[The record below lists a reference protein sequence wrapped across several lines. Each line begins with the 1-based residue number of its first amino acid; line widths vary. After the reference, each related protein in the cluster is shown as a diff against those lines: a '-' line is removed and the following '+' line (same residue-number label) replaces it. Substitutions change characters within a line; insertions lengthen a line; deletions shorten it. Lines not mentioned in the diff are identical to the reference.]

1 MQSILRAMPSAAFW
15 SRSATTEDRIATNGE
30 RRSICLDFVVLWQ
43 FGDGAVTVLWRCCD
57 DAVTMRT
64 MPRRVMVS
72 RISLVFFKEKR
83 LQREI
88 ATLSVIRLGLEP
100 KTPTLKVLCSTSW
113 ASGSTLLLLSG
124 CKDRNSFSYRQAF
137 SIFFSGNVQKTFE
150 WGSVCL
156 PKGSRLPSVCL
167 PFAFRQVPVRLPF
180 VFPMLWEIYKKQAMH
195 PNQSTSLANHFQNGS
210 ATLTNYRT
218 LLETLSPL
226 LISSSDILFLV
237 CNSATK
243 GTMFFKIQS
252 HYPNVP
258 QST

>member
-15 SRSATTEDRIATNGE
+15 SRSSHY
-30 RRSICLDFVVLWQ
+30 RRPHSHKWGAAKHLPWFR
-43 FGDGAVTVLWRCCD
+43 GAVTVQWRCCD
-57 DAVTMRT
+57 SVTACHGFQNL
-64 MPRRVMVS
+64 S
-72 RISLVFFKEKR
+72 CFFKEKR

-156 PKGSRLPSVCL
+156 PISSRLASVWL
-167 PFAFRQVPVRLPF
+167 PFDFR
-180 VFPMLWEIYKKQAMH
+180 
-195 PNQSTSLANHFQNGS
+195 
-210 ATLTNYRT
+210 
-218 LLETLSPL
+218 
-226 LISSSDILFLV
+226 
-237 CNSATK
+237 
-243 GTMFFKIQS
+243 
-252 HYPNVP
+252 
-258 QST
+258 

>member
-15 SRSATTEDRIATNGE
+15 SRSGTTEDRIATNGE

-43 FGDGAVTVLWRCCD
+43 FSDGAVTVS
-57 DAVTMRT
+57 
-64 MPRRVMVS
+64 RRVMVS

-156 PKGSRLPSVCL
+156 PTGSRLPSDRF
-167 PFAFRQVPVRLPF
+167 PFGFR
-180 VFPMLWEIYKKQAMH
+180 
-195 PNQSTSLANHFQNGS
+195 
-210 ATLTNYRT
+210 
-218 LLETLSPL
+218 
-226 LISSSDILFLV
+226 
-237 CNSATK
+237 
-243 GTMFFKIQS
+243 
-252 HYPNVP
+252 
-258 QST
+258 

>member
-1 MQSILRAMPSAAFW
+1 MQSVLRAMPSAAFW

-30 RRSICLDFVVLWQ
+30 RRSICLDF
-43 FGDGAVTVLWRCCD
+43 GSVTVRWRCCD
-57 DAVTMRT
+57 GVTACHGFQNL
-64 MPRRVMVS
+64 S
-72 RISLVFFKEKR
+72 CFFKEKR

-156 PKGSRLPSVCL
+156 PISSRLASVC
-167 PFAFRQVPVRLPF
+167 FSDVMGNIQ
-180 VFPMLWEIYKKQAMH
+180 K
-195 PNQSTSLANHFQNGS
+195 TSDA
-210 ATLTNYRT
+210 
-218 LLETLSPL
+218 
-226 LISSSDILFLV
+226 
-237 CNSATK
+237 
-243 GTMFFKIQS
+243 
-252 HYPNVP
+252 P
-258 QST
+258 QSEHIACKSFSKRVGKRRLERPTPTSRT

>member
-1 MQSILRAMPSAAFW
+1 MGSGEASALISW
-15 SRSATTEDRIATNGE
+15 
-30 RRSICLDFVVLWQ
+30 
-43 FGDGAVTVLWRCCD
+43 CCD
-57 DAVTMRT
+57 SVTACHGFQNL
-64 MPRRVMVS
+64 S
-72 RISLVFFKEKR
+72 CLFKEKR

-167 PFAFRQVPVRLPF
+167 PTGSRSASVCFSDVMGNIQ
-180 VFPMLWEIYKKQAMH
+180 K
-195 PNQSTSLANHFQNGS
+195 TSDA
-210 ATLTNYRT
+210 
-218 LLETLSPL
+218 
-226 LISSSDILFLV
+226 
-237 CNSATK
+237 
-243 GTMFFKIQS
+243 
-252 HYPNVP
+252 P
-258 QST
+258 QSEHIACKSFSKRVGKRRLERPTPTSRT